1 MRKFLLIALGAAT
14 ALSSPA
20 VARDRHHHG
29 DRHER
34 HERHER
40 RERHHWDRD
49 RDRHHH
55 HNRRI
60 YVGYRLGPAY
70 YGPRY
75 IVTDYG
81 RYHLRAPGRHLR
93 WVRYGDQLLLVD
105 IRYGRVVEVVPAP
118 VWY

>member
-1 MRKFLLIALGAAT
+1 MRKYVLIALAAAT

-20 VARDRHHHG
+20 AARDRHHRG

-34 HERHER
+34 HHSD
-40 RERHHWDRD
+40 RHH
-49 RDRHHH
+49 RDRHHGDRH
-55 HNRRI
+55 HYRRI
-60 YVGYRLGPAY
+60 SVGYRLSPVY

-75 IVTDYG
+75 IVSDYG

-93 WVRYGDQLLLVD
+93 WIRYGDQLLLVD

-118 VWY
+118 GWY